1 MGASPGKAM
10 GELAE
15 GAESCGRTSADGR
28 AASVGVLGV
37 QGWTVVGDQGSCEV
51 GKGTSQRP
59 GLLLDLAPVQH
70 SHPAPV

>member
-37 QGWTVVGDQGSCEV
+37 QGWTVVGDQGSM
-51 GKGTSQRP
+51 
-59 GLLLDLAPVQH
+59 
-70 SHPAPV
+70 